1 MTSKEQNEQDA
12 KMQTLRAEFAAAWP
26 RIWRETNRI
35 YTVLAKPIAE
45 KAAWLGFLAG
55 VERKP

>member
-1 MTSKEQNEQDA
+1 
-12 KMQTLRAEFAAAWP
+12 MQKLHAEFLTAWP
-26 RIWRETNRI
+26 RIWREINRT

>member
-1 MTSKEQNEQDA
+1 
-12 KMQTLRAEFAAAWP
+12 MQKLHAEFAAAWP
-26 RIWRETNRI
+26 DIWQETNRI
-35 YTVLAKPIAE
+35 YTVLTKPIAE

>member
-12 KMQTLRAEFAAAWP
+12 EMQKLHAEFLTAWP
-26 RIWRETNRI
+26 RIWREMLRTH
-35 YTVLAKPIAE
+35 TVLTKPIAE

-55 VERKP
+55 KEVKL